1 MENEEWIQAENSRQL
16 EQLSL
21 EDLEEEETTA
31 ETEAQSPPVP
41 PLPQEQVHL
50 CISRINLFTMQCGI

>member
-1 MENEEWIQAENSRQL
+1 METEEWIQAEIARQL

-31 ETEAQSPPVP
+31 ENGPQSPPEP
-41 PLPQEQVHL
+41 PLSQEQVR
-50 CISRINLFTMQCGI
+50 SY

>member
-1 MENEEWIQAENSRQL
+1 MGGVSKQIAMETEEWIQAEISRQL

-21 EDLEEEETTA
+21 EDLEEETTA
-31 ETEAQSPPVP
+31 ENEAQSPPVP

-50 CISRINLFTMQCGI
+50 

>member
-1 MENEEWIQAENSRQL
+1 VGGVSKQLVMETEEWIQAEISRQL

-31 ETEAQSPPVP
+31 EYEAQSPPVP
-41 PLPQEQVHL
+41 PLPQEQVRL
-50 CISRINLFTMQCGI
+50 